1 MPGSSDDSSC
11 TISAALLAPPPSSKA
26 AGNATFSGVEVDL
39 QHQLPYG
46 RKDSCTMAVLDEQE
60 QQQQQRHSCD
70 ESAVVND
77 DEELLEV
84 MPAMENHGELDTEFD
99 LSARTA
105 GAAQCDNGHLEFA
118 LSIAVLQDPFSSGSE
133 QWVMECGGK
142 NTMNLTVANG
152 AGAGGAA
159 RSAEGTG
166 QPAKLIHDH
175 PHWTRGECW
184 HDSWMMKALAKA
196 HAPSALMDKG
206 RCPQNV
212 DDGMPWRSE
221 EHRKSLLETAEGCNS
236 EHQDA

>member
-1 MPGSSDDSSC
+1 MTAAAPSVRHCLHLRLPRRLRVMPHFLVLKSICNTSC
-11 TISAALLAPPPSSKA
+11 LTAAK
-26 AGNATFSGVEVDL
+26 T
-39 QHQLPYG
+39 
-46 RKDSCTMAVLDEQE
+46 AVPWPCWDEQE